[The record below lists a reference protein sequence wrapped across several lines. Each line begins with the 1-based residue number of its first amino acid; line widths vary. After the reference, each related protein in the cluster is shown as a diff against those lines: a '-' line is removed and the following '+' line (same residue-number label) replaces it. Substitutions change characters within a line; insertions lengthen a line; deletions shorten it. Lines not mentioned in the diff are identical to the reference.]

1 MIPLLLLSA
10 FSFNMLEVGAG
21 IGINTPI
28 GNMERYFSAGALFSV
43 HLSKVVGRGKF
54 ILNFENSTMKGNEQP
69 IYELQMNGIGLEYD
83 YKLYK
88 KDGWSLPLSLGINN
102 IWLSRKYQTLQEK
115 GTIQGIEIGFGFLE
129 KIKRTSFGTKFLVSG
144 LYSLTEPKNSAYK
157 LGIKVTLG
165 YEI

>member
-1 MIPLLLLSA
+1 MIPLILLSA
-10 FSFNMLEVGAG
+10 LSFNIIEVGAG

-43 HLSKVVGRGKF
+43 HLGKEVGRSKF
-54 ILNFENSTMKGNEQP
+54 ILSFENSILKGSEQP
-69 IYELQMNGIGLEYD
+69 IYELQMNGIGLEYGVYLFRSD
-83 YKLYK
+83 
-88 KDGWSLPLSLGINN
+88 DWSLPLSLGINN

-129 KIKRTSFGTKFLVSG
+129 KIKRTSFGAKFLVSG
-144 LYSLTEPKNSAYK
+144 LYSMTDPKNSAYK
-157 LGIKVTLG
+157 LGIKVTIG